1 MAVFLMILGAAFLDV
16 TDQMSST
23 GERDNRCA
31 VAASPK
37 PIRDLPEGSGVAV
50 SRLTPGLLWS
60 HNDSGPPAL
69 VGVDASGTV
78 TARVTVTGARV
89 VDWEDLAA
97 GPCAQGSCL
106 YIADIG
112 DNNRVRQRVTIYR
125 VPEPRPGETMTRPA
139 EAIDAVYPDGPHDA
153 EALVVAGPDEL
164 FIISKAPARETALYR
179 LKGPLRE
186 GTPSRLERV
195 AGLPLAAVTGAA
207 LSPDGTDVAVRTNDA
222 LVFYAA
228 RELFAGRT
236 AGGRPFDLRPLR
248 EPQGEGVA
256 IGNGG
261 VVYLAGEGGTLASLR
276 CALR

>member
-1 MAVFLMILGAAFLDV
+1 MAVFLMILGAVFLDV
-16 TDQMSST
+16 SDQAGSAARREDLCT
-23 GERDNRCA
+23 

-60 HNDSGPPAL
+60 HNDSGRPAL
-69 VGVDASGTV
+69 IGLDGSGAV
-78 TARVTVTGARV
+78 KARVAVTGARV
-89 VDWEDLAA
+89 VDWEDVAA

-125 VPEPRPGETMTRPA
+125 VPEPTPGETRTRPA
-139 EAIDAVYPDGPHDA
+139 EAIDAVYPDGPRDA

-207 LSPDGTDVAVRTNDA
+207 LSPDGADVAIRTNDRV
-222 LVFYAA
+222 VFYAA
-228 RELFAGRT
+228 RELFAGKT

-256 IGNGG
+256 MGNGG
-261 VVYLAGEGGTLASLR
+261 VVYLVGEGGTLASLT